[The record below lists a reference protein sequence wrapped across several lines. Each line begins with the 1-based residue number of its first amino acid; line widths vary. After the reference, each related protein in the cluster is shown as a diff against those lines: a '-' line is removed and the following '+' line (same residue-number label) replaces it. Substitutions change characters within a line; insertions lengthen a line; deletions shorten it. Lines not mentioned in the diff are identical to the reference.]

1 MVCGTDGG
9 FLVLVWYVVMMVDV
23 WCLVLVCG
31 TCVVCGD
38 FDGFMVRLCFLV
50 MILGL

>member
-23 WCLVLVCG
+23 WCLV
-31 TCVVCGD
+31 VCGD
-38 FDGFMVRLCFLV
+38 DGGFVVMMV
-50 MILGL
+50 GLWLFV